1 MRGVQRYGAMM
12 NCQPPGAA
20 SVAEAPAWARSTD
33 PGVSAATTPWLAG
46 GPAALPAGGSS
57 SRSRSPPVHGSSA
70 RTGEGSN
77 ARTMVTSP
85 RPAQRHMS
93 LPESFAW
100 SHRSITVLLALGVSG
115 RFRRRRRHHDDPHA
129 PTCTVWIAWSLCS
142 PLASRPGTVA
152 SAPCSPGRSGRRSA
166 LACTRPAGKR
176 PRPARPT
183 AAAAGPAAPPAAGS
197 LRIPPQGTTRRQRPP
212 GKRSQP
218 APSGRIPSA
227 GTPTPHTRSGRS
239 RPAAGSAHA
248 GDRHRAAGRPA
259 AERSGRDPRMARS
272 SPLADSP
279 VPDRRVPGSR
289 RTVGRTR
296 PAPHSRPAGARIGRC
311 GVSVRRRRRASLL
324 RPGRRP
330 PRTDRLSRP
339 YSRRERAGHQ
349 QDYDRRHRCSNLHRS
364 PRFSGRLAG
373 GVGARSAP
381 RRAHRWAWR
390 CS

>member
-12 NCQPPGAA
+12 NCQPPGPA

-33 PGVSAATTPWLAG
+33 PGASAATIPWPAA
-46 GPAALPAGGSS
+46 GPAALPVAGSS
-57 SRSRSPPVHGSSA
+57 NRSRSPPVHGSSA
-70 RTGEGSN
+70 RTGEGSH
-77 ARTMVTSP
+77 ARTMVISP
-85 RPAQRHMS
+85 SPAQRHMS
-93 LPESFAW
+93 RPESFAW

-115 RFRRRRRHHDDPHA
+115 RFRRRDATTTHPS
-129 PTCTVWIAWSLCS
+129 PTCAVWIAWSLCS
-142 PLASRPGTVA
+142 PLASRPGRVA

-227 GTPTPHTRSGRS
+227 GTPTPHNRSGRS
-239 RPAAGSAHA
+239 RPAAGSAPA
-248 GDRHRAAGRPA
+248 GDRHRAADRLA

-289 RTVGRTR
+289 RTVGRMR
-296 PAPHSRPAGARIGRC
+296 PESHSRPVGARIGRC

-373 GVGARSAP
+373 EFGRHGP
-381 RRAHRWAWR
+381 LLRAHRWAWR